1 MTTTGVVAVAIL
13 SVLLGIS
20 LLAVFFLLRQV
31 LIWQSN
37 RFRLEMQRSSE
48 NKRSIAN
55 VYWFESSGRSKFLHN
70 FRCNSRR
77 VALPSVTVLQV
88 KSVSLI
94 WIEVTLIW
102 IEKYFKRNLSYC
114 IHMHVMHIFYTSFLC
129 NLTCG

>member
-48 NKRSIAN
+48 NKEASQTYTNLKA
-55 VYWFESSGRSKFLHN
+55 VEEAGSYTTLGSTVKESPYQ
-70 FRCNSRR
+70 
-77 VALPSVTVLQV
+77 VLPCY
-88 KSVSLI
+88 K
-94 WIEVTLIW
+94 
-102 IEKYFKRNLSYC
+102 
-114 IHMHVMHIFYTSFLC
+114 
-129 NLTCG
+129 